1 MSVKRKKSG
10 LISWQK
16 SLFILAPWRKGK
28 GARDT
33 VLDSAV
39 VLTKMKL
46 FSNFNERLSE
56 MEHFFPTLPA
66 SSEQKLSKKSQES
79 LAVSYTEDKSGQHQ
93 TYANADYLPDIF
105 SGSQLTSFYKFES
118 EDSGVDLSSGN
129 FSSTPS
135 GSDQNFAVHS
145 RESSCDSSD
154 LNPTPPTQSDENSK
168 KKQST
173 DISQSEVE
181 IRSSASRNEP
191 HMCEDLETGQS
202 SMSPMNPENDEEM
215 IEKLENKD
223 IFKAGKQSLSETHK
237 NKADND
243 IEPLNGSGTYDG
255 FVNYME
261 KCCVLSETQ
270 QSSSTTLGSG
280 LRYLEHICQLIEK
293 IGQLQ
298 EDNLRLQRQFCC
310 LQKDGKMTKIKED
323 FFQHHCSCGAAT
335 LALEDIDD
343 ILSRSGTLSDPSTIQ
358 EVSQHLI
365 RTSKSNVCYE
375 SLEPR
380 RLNRM
385 SYNEADVFL
394 CESSEGL
401 STPHGLGDYDTCSKD
416 LMKRTKSKL
425 GLSTSS
431 LKMSCP
437 QLYSTGHR
445 LTHYLRCI
453 GACLFP
459 EMIDKLLQTLS
470 AVPQPILLLPRV
482 PDPRH
487 SCYRANNVFSPL
499 SASYPCQHLPTHP
512 GLPPLPFINKL
523 FIISHLPPLALGSSF
538 SQFMTGNILFRN
550 LTRKVK

>member
-261 KCCVLSETQ
+261 KCCVLSE
-270 QSSSTTLGSG
+270 
-280 LRYLEHICQLIEK
+280 
-293 IGQLQ
+293 
-298 EDNLRLQRQFCC
+298 
-310 LQKDGKMTKIKED
+310 D

-470 AVPQPILLLPRV
+470 AVPQPILCSSPDQPASFPRCPPKYCRLGCSHVFLTHVIPATEPTTCSVHCLLAI
-482 PDPRH
+482 H
-487 SCYRANNVFSPL
+487 
-499 SASYPCQHLPTHP
+499 ASTCQHIQDYLHYLSSINCSSYHTCLRLLL
-512 GLPPLPFINKL
+512 GLASL
-523 FIISHLPPLALGSSF
+523 SS
-538 SQFMTGNILFRN
+538 
-550 LTRKVK
+550 